1 MCGGWNKWFVRASTP
16 PLSPAEEIGGLWP
29 AILGFN
35 PDIMY
40 KVLQKLKSL
49 IQDILTNVLFNDVFK
64 AIDSNSI
71 VIDCGANVGDISL
84 RFAEKGAV
92 VYAFEPNPYAY
103 DILSK
108 RLKKYENAT
117 CINKGVWT
125 ADTTMKLFFHQHA
138 EVRDE
143 AFWSFGS
150 SLIEGKSNV
159 DKDRWVEVQ
168 VIDLTE
174 FIESLDTKISLL
186 KMDIEGA
193 ECEVLEKLI
202 EKEQHKKIDL
212 IVVETHDRK
221 IPGQKQKTDK
231 IRAMIRDRGI
241 GNIKLSWL

>member
-1 MCGGWNKWFVRASTP
+1 MHRF
-16 PLSPAEEIGGLWP
+16 
-29 AILGFN
+29 F
-35 PDIMY
+35 
-40 KVLQKLKSL
+40 QKLKNF
-49 IQDILTNVLFNDVFK
+49 IQHILTDLLFRDIFK
-64 AIDSNSI
+64 AVDSNSV

-84 RFAEKGAV
+84 RFAEKGAA

-108 RLKKYENAT
+108 RLKPFDNAI

-125 ADTTMKLFFHQHA
+125 AETTMKLFFHQHA
-138 EVRDE
+138 EVQDE

-150 SLIEGKSNV
+150 SLIQGKSNV
-159 DKDRWVEVQ
+159 DKDRWVEVK

-174 FIESLDTKISLL
+174 FIESLDTKINLL
-186 KMDIEGA
+186 KIDIEGA

-212 IVVETHDRK
+212 IVVGTHDRK
-221 IPGQKQKTDK
+221 IPGQRQKTDK